1 MIFHLFLTTNIAQ
14 KKSIIDTLGMNLLLK
29 ALSATILFILL
40 SMSTDCVQ
48 CLKDPNWSNNYELR
62 KKIKNI

>member
-1 MIFHLFLTTNIAQ
+1 MMFYLVLTTNIAQ

-29 ALSATILFILL
+29 ALSSTILFIILC
-40 SMSTDCVQ
+40 MSTVCVQ

-62 KKIKNI
+62 KKI